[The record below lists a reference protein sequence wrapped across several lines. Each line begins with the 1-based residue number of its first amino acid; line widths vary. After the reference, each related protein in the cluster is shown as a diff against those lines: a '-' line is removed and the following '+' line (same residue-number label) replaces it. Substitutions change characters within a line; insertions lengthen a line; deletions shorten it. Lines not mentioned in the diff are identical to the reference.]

1 MKRSPI
7 PAANVLARAD
17 GLGLRRH
24 AIEKRS
30 PRKGTK
36 TKAGNTVTTAILVIE
51 KRSPR
56 KGTKTTGCLLLSP
69 RSSICN

>member
-36 TKAGNTVTTAILVIE
+36 TIGIASVMTATI
-51 KRSPR
+51 
-56 KGTKTTGCLLLSP
+56 T
-69 RSSICN
+69 N